1 MWPQTVP
8 ADSQDVPH
16 QPRADESRV
25 RIAQVIEARAE
36 SILNDSLGLFPHK
49 GSDATN
55 IETLTRVADLV
66 LRSFIAA
73 IRTGSVDARSGN
85 VVGLQRVAREKRI
98 PINQLFGVAYVIE
111 RAALDELAL
120 DAMIGVTSNTWPEVG
135 QIARRASLDLLGG
148 FAERLSQEAVHGAV
162 SDTLTTLH
170 TRQVLM
176 AVLEKEI
183 QRSERSGHPFA
194 LILFDVDNLA
204 AISEAH
210 GFGFGD
216 RLLERLGIV
225 LHNYFREQDW
235 VCRAGSDEFAV
246 LLPETPVGH
255 AELLAERVRVTVQDR
270 MALRDYRTEEQ
281 VTVTVSAGVVL
292 VESIDS
298 TVHAAQLV
306 SEAEQAVHRAKHGG
320 RNRVVR
326 TSINV
331 RSTAA
336 QGRGDHL

>member
-1 MWPQTVP
+1 MSRIAVP
-8 ADSQDVPH
+8 GELRRRIAHVIEE
-16 QPRADESRV
+16 RAD
-25 RIAQVIEARAE
+25 

-49 GSDATN
+49 ESDAQSTE
-55 IETLTRVADLV
+55 ILTRVADLV
-66 LRSFIAA
+66 LRTFTGA
-73 IRTGSVDARSGN
+73 IRTGSVDPRSGN
-85 VVGLQRVAREKRI
+85 VVGLQRIAREKRL
-98 PINQLFGVAYVIE
+98 PINQLFGVAYVVE

-120 DAMIGVTSNTWPEVG
+120 DAMIGVTSDTWPEVG
-135 QIARRASLDLLGG
+135 QVARRASLDLLGG

-183 QRSERSGHPFA
+183 QRSERYGHPFA
-194 LILFDVDNLA
+194 LILFDVDRLA

-246 LLPETPVGH
+246 LLPETPLGH

-270 MALRDYRTEEQ
+270 LALRDYRTEEQ

-292 VESIDS
+292 VESVDS
-298 TVHAAQLV
+298 SIHAAQLLA
-306 SEAEQAVHRAKHGG
+306 EAEQAVHRAKHAG

-326 TSINV
+326 TAINV
-331 RSTAA
+331 RGTAA
-336 QGRGDHL
+336 HGPATKI